1 MFSQFLNFFN
11 KSAQYYIYG
20 SEYRTFVIAFGGT
33 CFGKGLF
40 NVIERGDI
48 GYWEDNVTRAFPEY
62 RNKFRLFGYDWM
74 GRCFAV
80 DTSDDDVD
88 KILVFDPSTLEV
100 SEVPLSFI
108 DFVNKAIPMNTNECL
123 MSDNFI
129 RWYNETG
136 TELEYMQCVGYE
148 RPLFLGG
155 TDEPEN
161 LMLDD
166 MDEYWQSIGKAAA
179 KLRQQAAAEENADSE
194 DADFFS
200 DIEGGNAEDRAE
212 GEEYEDADFADD
224 YDDLDEEDQ
233 YYARQADEAEEFFH
247 HQQKRAEYI
256 KKNVDTYLEKFR
268 KMERKNSGISWN
280 WCGFLFN
287 TEWLLYRKLYGL
299 FVLFLILPGVVSYL
313 AGFGMGY
320 GLAAAGISDEM
331 LSSIGALTG
340 SVVYLIMMI
349 ILGMFS
355 DSWYRKKLD
364 KLVAAGEAAETD
376 EEADKIYKKGGTNLV
391 ALIIW
396 LVLIGG
402 AAAFLA
408 FAGLNLAVM

>member
-80 DTSDDDVD
+80 DTSDDDVE

-100 SEVPLSFI
+100 SEVPLSFM

-136 TELEYMQCVGYE
+136 TELEYMQCVGCE

-161 LMLDD
+161 LMLED

-179 KLRQQAAAEENADSE
+179 KLRQQAAAEKNADSE
-194 DADFFS
+194 DAEFFS
-200 DIEGGNAEDRAE
+200 DVGDGNAEGGTED
-212 GEEYEDADFADD
+212 EEYEDTDFADD

-256 KKNVDTYLEKFR
+256 RRNVDKYLEKFK
-268 KMERKNSGISWN
+268 KMERKHSSVSWN

-287 TEWLLYRKLYGL
+287 TEWLLYRKMYGAFILTMVLY
-299 FVLFLILPGVVSYL
+299 FVGSCLVGI
-313 AGFGMGY
+313 AAGY
-320 GLAAAGISDEM
+320 GVAVAGGGIDM
-331 LSSIGALTG
+331 LYTASYIGAAL
-340 SVVYLIMMI
+340 SCLIVMFI
-349 ILGMFS
+349 VGMFGN
-355 DSWYRKKLD
+355 SWYRKKLD
-364 KLVAAGEAAETD
+364 KLVVAGEAAATE
-376 EEADKIYKKGGTNLV
+376 EEAEKIYKKGGTNIV
-391 ALIIW
+391 ALIVW
-396 LVLIGG
+396 LVLSNIAGGLMLTNMMAIG
-402 AAAFLA
+402 L
-408 FAGLNLAVM
+408 

>member
-74 GRCFAV
+74 GRCFAI
-80 DTSDDDVD
+80 DTSDDDVE

-100 SEVPLSFI
+100 SDVPLSLT

-136 TELEYMQCVGYE
+136 TELEYMQCVGCE

-161 LMLDD
+161 LLLDD
-166 MDEYWQSIGKAAA
+166 MDEYWQSIGKAAV
-179 KLRQQAAAEENADSE
+179 KLRQRAAAEENADSGE
-194 DADFFS
+194 AEFFS
-200 DIEGGNAEDRAE
+200 DAGDGNAEGGTED
-212 GEEYEDADFADD
+212 EEYEDADFADD
-224 YDDLDEEDQ
+224 HDDLDEEDQ

-268 KMERKNSGISWN
+268 KMERKNSGVSWN

-287 TEWLLYRKLYGL
+287 TEWLLYRKMYGL

-313 AGFGMGY
+313 AGYAVGFGLGMMGE
-320 GLAAAGISDEM
+320 SM
-331 LSSIGALTG
+331 Q
-340 SVVYLIMMI
+340 LIMIMSYLAGGLISLISI
-349 ILGMFS
+349 IIVGMFGN
-355 DSWYRKKLD
+355 SWYRKKLD

-376 EEADKIYKKGGTNLV
+376 EEADKIYRKGGTNLA

-396 LVLIGG
+396 LVLSGG
-402 AAAFLA
+402 AAAFLV
-408 FAGLNLAVM
+408 FAGLNFAVL

>member
-11 KSAQYYIYG
+11 RKAQYYIYG
-20 SEYRTFVIAFGGT
+20 SEYRTFVIAFGGM

-80 DTSDDDVD
+80 DISNEDEE
-88 KILVFDPSTLEV
+88 KILIFDPGTLEV
-100 SEVPLSFI
+100 SDVPLSFM

-129 RWYNETG
+129 QWYNTEQG
-136 TELEYMQCVGYE
+136 TELEYMQCVGYQ

-155 TDEPEN
+155 EEEPEN
-161 LMLDD
+161 LQLDD
-166 MDEYWQSIGKAAA
+166 LDEYWQTIGETAA
-179 KLRQQAAAEENADSE
+179 KMKHRAESGEGADGEEADFFAGMDDNHEE
-194 DADFFS
+194 DADYA
-200 DIEGGNAEDRAE
+200 N
-212 GEEYEDADFADD
+212 ADFADE
-224 YDDLDEEDQ
+224 YDDFDEEDG
-233 YYARQADEAEEFFH
+233 YYAKQADEAEEFFR

-256 KKNVDTYLEKFR
+256 RRNVDTYLEKFR
-268 KMERKNSGISWN
+268 KMERKNTGISWN

-313 AGFGMGY
+313 AVYAVGFGLGMMGE
-320 GLAAAGISDEM
+320 STE
-331 LSSIGALTG
+331 
-340 SVVYLIMMI
+340 LIMIMSYLAGGLISLISI
-349 ILGMFS
+349 IIVGMFG

-376 EEADKIYKKGGTNLV
+376 EEADKIYRKGGTNLV

-396 LVLIGG
+396 LVLSGG
-402 AAAFLA
+402 AAAFLVLG
-408 FAGLNLAVM
+408 GLSLAVM